1 MGKSFFDKRE
11 QGADKESEGE
21 KGQSNKDKE
30 SKKKRGRLKGKFKT
44 RRESIIAELPP
55 CLKKSWFNDDEEQLI
70 SYANW
75 VIEQEELE
83 TDRILADK
91 ESEGNLQKKL
101 MKHNKLKLKSAD
113 DIIAH
118 IREEEKIIKKASKRR
133 RKITGQMD
141 VGVVRFLDPK
151 RYNKKYLD
159 KDDYIKDYRQE
170 IKRLAEMEKMER
182 KEIGKFGLVNEIDN
196 LIAMGDFD
204 KIEEFTMSESYSIK
218 HPI

>member
-1 MGKSFFDKRE
+1 
-11 QGADKESEGE
+11 
-21 KGQSNKDKE
+21 
-30 SKKKRGRLKGKFKT
+30 
-44 RRESIIAELPP
+44 
-55 CLKKSWFNDDEEQLI
+55 LKKSWFNDEEEQLI

-101 MKHNKLKLKSAD
+101 KKHNQRKLKSAD
-113 DIIAH
+113 DIITH